1 MAHLPRDVS
10 TIRKERPVSK
20 KITAVKDS
28 FCDQEKRTNQAAL
41 CVQTDAGR
49 SFFRKGESK
58 MENRI
63 AVISILVHDRD
74 ATDAVNHLLHE
85 YGDCIIGRM
94 GIPHR
99 DRCSI
104 ITIVM
109 DCAADQVSALSGKL
123 GRIDQVHVRSMM
135 AR

>member
-1 MAHLPRDVS
+1 
-10 TIRKERPVSK
+10 
-20 KITAVKDS
+20 
-28 FCDQEKRTNQAAL
+28 
-41 CVQTDAGR
+41 
-49 SFFRKGESK
+49 

-63 AVISILVHDRD
+63 AILGIMVQDRD
-74 ATDAVNHLLHE
+74 ATGAVNRLLHE

-109 DCAADQVSALSGKL
+109 DCETSTVRALSGKL
-123 GRIDQVHVRSMM
+123 GRLDKVMVKSMM
-135 AR
+135 AKEEEN

>member
-1 MAHLPRDVS
+1 
-10 TIRKERPVSK
+10 
-20 KITAVKDS
+20 
-28 FCDQEKRTNQAAL
+28 
-41 CVQTDAGR
+41 
-49 SFFRKGESK
+49 

-63 AVISILVHDRD
+63 AVISILVRDRD

-123 GRIDQVHVRSMM
+123 GMLRGISSKALYSRVPECGAKQ
-135 AR
+135 